1 MAGLINL
8 VHVRQALELPD
19 FDAARAREKMAP
31 APRGWRKHRDAPRQ
45 AAVLLL
51 LYHNGH
57 DGAGRLQIVLTLRQA
72 RLRGHGG
79 QVSFPGGRREAQD
92 SSLSAT
98 ALRET
103 GEEIGI
109 LPGTIRILGGMP
121 PLYIP
126 VSHHDVFPT
135 VGYAASRPRFCANPR
150 EVAEV
155 FSFALDNLL
164 QPDFKR
170 EERRNMRGISVR
182 VPYYPVGGHKVWGA
196 TAMILS
202 ELEGRLRQ
210 VLPQPLR
217 D

>member
-19 FDAARAREKMAP
+19 FDVARAREKMAP
-31 APRGWRKHRDAPRQ
+31 APRGWRKHQDARRQ

-51 LYHNGH
+51 LYH
-57 DGAGRLQIVLTLRQA
+57 DRAGYLQIVLTLRQA

-92 SSLSAT
+92 HSLPAA

-103 GEEIGI
+103 REEIGI
-109 LPGTIRILGGMP
+109 LPGAIRILGGMP

-135 VGYAASRPRFCANPR
+135 VGYVAPRPRFCANPR

-202 ELEGRLRQ
+202 ELEERLRQ
-210 VLPQPLR
+210 VLLQTI
-217 D
+217 DD